1 MLDFILG
8 IFVVMFTIVFVFAIY
23 MGWELYEFFKWDDD
37 PGDDFF

>member
-8 IFVVMFTIVFVFAIY
+8 IFVVMFTIVFVFSIY
-23 MGWELYEFFKWDDD
+23 MGWEFYEFFKWDDD